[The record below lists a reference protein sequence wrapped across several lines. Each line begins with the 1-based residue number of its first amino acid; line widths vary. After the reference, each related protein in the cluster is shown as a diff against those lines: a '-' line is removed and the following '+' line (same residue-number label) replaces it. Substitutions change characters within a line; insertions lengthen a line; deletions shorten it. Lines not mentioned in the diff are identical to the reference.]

1 MIKPT
6 EHSKSLLPLLPLLP
20 LLRPLCALALGLFT
34 LTALQGCIEVAVG
47 SAVIG
52 TLAATDRRTFG
63 AQTED
68 KAIGLKSSNKITSVV
83 GNNGHVNANSF
94 NRRVLLTGEVK
105 DETLKAAIEREIA
118 AIEGVQ
124 TVVNELSISGS
135 SSLTSR
141 SSDTLT
147 TGKVKTA
154 LVDAKDIQANTIK
167 VITESGVVYLMGRVS
182 QNEGKIAADKAS
194 TVGGV
199 RKVIKVFEYISEEA
213 AKEYSKSPPPVDNNR
228 N

>member
-6 EHSKSLLPLLPLLP
+6 LDHCKTLLRP
-20 LLRPLCALALGLFT
+20 LLRPFCALALGLFT
-34 LTALQGCIEVAVG
+34 LTALQGCIEVAIG
-47 SAVIG
+47 SAVLG

-68 KAIGLKSSNKITSVV
+68 KSIVLKSESKITSVA
-83 GNNGHVNANSF
+83 GSNGHVNVNSF

-105 DETLKAAIEREIA
+105 DANLKAAVEREIS

-124 TVVNELSISGS
+124 TVVNELTISGS
-135 SSLTSR
+135 SGLSSR
-141 SSDTLT
+141 SSDTLI
-147 TGKVKTA
+147 TGKVKAA
-154 LVDAKDIQANTIK
+154 LVEAKDIQANAFK

-182 QNEGKIAADKAS
+182 QREAKTAADVAS
-194 TVGGV
+194 SVGGV
-199 RKVIKVFEYISEEA
+199 RKVVKLFEYISDETA
-213 AKEYSKSPPPVDNNR
+213 QQYYKSAPPTENSR

>member
-1 MIKPT
+1 MIKST
-6 EHSKSLLPLLPLLP
+6 LAERRKMP

-47 SAVIG
+47 SAVLG

-68 KAIGLKSSNKITSVV
+68 KSIVLKSESKINSMV
-83 GNNGHVNANSF
+83 GSNGHVNANSF

-105 DETLKAAIEREIA
+105 DANLKATVEREIS

-124 TVVNELSISGS
+124 SVVNELAISGS
-135 SSLTSR
+135 ASLTSR
-141 SSDTLT
+141 SSDTLI
-147 TGKVKTA
+147 TGKVKAA
-154 LVDAKDIQANTIK
+154 LVDAKDIQSNTFK
-167 VITESGVVYLMGRVS
+167 VITESGIVYLMGRVS
-182 QNEGKIAADKAS
+182 QHEAKIAADAAS
-194 TVGGV
+194 SVSGV
-199 RKVIKVFEYISEEA
+199 RKVVKIFEYISEEA
-213 AKEYSKSPPPVDNNR
+213 AQQYNKAAPPPPDNNH

>member
-6 EHSKSLLPLLPLLP
+6 QRSTTLLRQ
-20 LLRPLCALALGLFT
+20 LLRPVLRPVCALALGLFT

-47 SAVIG
+47 GAVMG

-68 KAIGLKSSNKITSVV
+68 KSIVFKSENKIAAVV

-94 NRRVLLTGEVK
+94 NRRVLLTGELK
-105 DETLKAAIEREIA
+105 DANLKAAIEREIS

-124 TVVNELSISGS
+124 SVVNELVVSGS

-141 SSDTLT
+141 SSDTLI
-147 TGKVKTA
+147 TGKVKA
-154 LVDAKDIQANTIK
+154 GLVEAKDIQANTVK
-167 VITESGVVYLMGRVS
+167 VITESGVVFLMGRVS
-182 QNEGKIAADKAS
+182 QREAKIAAEVAS
-194 TVGGV
+194 SVNGV
-199 RKVIKVFEYISEEA
+199 RKVVKIFEYISEEA
-213 AKEYSKSPPPVDNNR
+213 AQQYYKAAVSTDNNR